1 MKRRRGVAVMCLMT
15 ALAVGAGHDAAAAPR
30 RDERQPRPA
39 TATPA
44 DRQADI
50 AAILAVLDRTNG
62 DPAFR
67 TRAAT
72 KLASLSDRQLQLMA
86 SLSERIRGGSDGPA
100 AGIALFLITALL
112 ILS

>member
-1 MKRRRGVAVMCLMT
+1 MTRRRGVAVMCLVT
-15 ALAVGAGHDAAAAPR
+15 ALAVGAGHDASAGPR
-30 RDERQPRPA
+30 RDEHQPRPA
-39 TATPA
+39 TETPA

-72 KLASLSDRQLQLMA
+72 KLATLSDRQLQLMA
-86 SLSERIRGGSDGPA
+86 SLSDRIRAGGDGPA
-100 AGIALFLITALL
+100 AGLALFLITALL